1 MMSSAQHGR
10 ADPLERGSQGAVWL
24 EKL

>member
-1 MMSSAQHGR
+1 MMSSVQHGR